1 MRNKLKKT
9 LLFITGGLL
18 IATVSSFAPNAP
30 KKEVNVWHKVST
42 DNVNPGLIIPL
53 DMSKGY
59 SFCEGPLMYIVVSD
73 MDSEDDI
80 VVVFPN
86 GGYWDSPKPDPF
98 LEEMQKEFDS
108 LEEYLKSKGGTEWK
122 KN

>member
-1 MRNKLKKT
+1 MRSRLKKT

-18 IATVSSFAPNAP
+18 IAAVSSFAPNTP
-30 KKEVNVWHKVST
+30 EKEVNVWHKVST
-42 DNVNPGLIIPL
+42 DNVNPGLVIPL

-59 SFCEGPLMYIVVSD
+59 SFCEGPLMYIIVSD
-73 MDSEDDI
+73 LDSEDDI

-86 GGYWDSPKPDPF
+86 GGYWDSPMPDPF

-108 LEEYLKSKGGTEWK
+108 LEDYLKSKDGTEWK
-122 KN
+122 KR

>member
-9 LLFITGGLL
+9 LLFITVGLI
-18 IATVSSFAPNAP
+18 IAAVPSFTPNTP
-30 KKEVNVWHKVST
+30 EKEINVWHKVSG
-42 DNVNPGLIIPL
+42 DKLNPGLIMPL

-59 SFCEGPLMYIVVSD
+59 SFCEGPFVYIIVSD

-86 GGYWDSPKPDPF
+86 GGYWDSPMPDPF

-108 LEEYLKSKGGTEWK
+108 LEEYLKSKGGTAWEK
-122 KN
+122 Q